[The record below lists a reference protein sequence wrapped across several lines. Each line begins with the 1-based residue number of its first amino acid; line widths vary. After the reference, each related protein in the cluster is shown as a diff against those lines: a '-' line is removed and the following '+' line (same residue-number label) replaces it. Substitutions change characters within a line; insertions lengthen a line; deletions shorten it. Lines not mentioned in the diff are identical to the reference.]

1 MPTLMR
7 RLLPLLVVTLAACS
21 RGDSDARTRAFAH
34 ESGARR
40 TGPAFDPT
48 HPESSLA
55 LSAEDVARG
64 LGSFDWTAAVEWS
77 VEKGGAD
84 ATRVRTVEH
93 HTVRQLA
100 DGTFEVKAELDPG
113 LGPGS
118 TTGKQLV
125 FVDGMTYARALPAA
139 YRERPTDH
147 GRDARRFRDESFG
160 LARSVAALYG
170 PALRIAE
177 AGGATVLG
185 RAARRYELSL
195 APVATPATPAPADP
209 KVDVDTARRRA
220 FLDGRV
226 PVALEGELLADA
238 DTGAPLRV
246 RISGAFTTRAD
257 PGVRTTVELLAQ
269 AKALGADVRAVAAPK
284 NPLPDERKPAGPS
297 TALEA
302 AGLKKH
308 GAEGDKAEPGDEPA
322 E

>member
-1 MPTLMR
+1 MR
-7 RLLPLLVVTLAACS
+7 RLLALLVVTLAACS
-21 RGDSDARTRAFAH
+21 RGDSDARARVFAH
-34 ESGARR
+34 ESGARG
-40 TGPAFDPT
+40 TAPTFDPT
-48 HPESSLA
+48 HPEASLA
-55 LSAEDVARG
+55 LSADDVARG

-118 TTGKQLV
+118 TTGKQIV

-147 GRDARRFRDESFG
+147 GRDARRYRDESFG

-170 PALRIAE
+170 PALRVEE

-185 RAARRYELSL
+185 RAARRYNLSL
-195 APVATPATPAPADP
+195 APVPAPAAAPAPADP
-209 KVDVDTARRRA
+209 KLDVDTARRRA

-257 PGVRTTVELLAQ
+257 PAVRTTVELLAQ
-269 AKALGADVRAVAAPK
+269 VKALGVDVRAVAAPK
-284 NPLPDERKPAGPS
+284 DPLPDERKPAGPS

-308 GAEGDKAEPGDEPA
+308 GAEGEKAEPGDEPA